1 MYIHCTVEGAVVKE
15 GDGDEEVQYGYT
27 RGGGRQKGGEGWYT
41 IGEEVSI
48 REGRSGTL
56 GEEGGKREGMSGTLL
71 LKPSNKI
78 ISMFVLF

>member
-1 MYIHCTVEGAVVKE
+1 MKRSSTGTLGEEGGKRE
-15 GDGDEEVQYGYT
+15 GRDGT
-27 RGGGRQKGGEGWYT
+27 L
-41 IGEEVSI
+41 GEEVSI

-71 LKPSNKI
+71 LKLSNKI

>member
-1 MYIHCTVEGAVVKE
+1 MKRYSTCTLGEEGGNRE
-15 GDGDEEVQYGYT
+15 GRDGT
-27 RGGGRQKGGEGWYT
+27 L
-41 IGEEVSI
+41 GEEVSI